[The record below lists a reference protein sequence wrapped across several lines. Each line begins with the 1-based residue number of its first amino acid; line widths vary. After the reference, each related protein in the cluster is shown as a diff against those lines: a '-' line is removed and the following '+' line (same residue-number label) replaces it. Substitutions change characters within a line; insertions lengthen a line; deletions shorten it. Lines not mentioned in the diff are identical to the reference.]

1 MMENCSQGNISLN
14 KTFVI
19 SSTPVT
25 PVLPC
30 SAYTT
35 NLIFSCDGSKT
46 FTFSGNTI
54 TPYKDITPESDNVI
68 NIGTPIKR
76 FRDINTVSGTS
87 TVWTSTIQ
95 VITPNLNLG
104 LDSGN
109 NQRTITAD
117 NSILQ
122 NDILFGGTY

>member
-1 MMENCSQGNISLN
+1 MENCSQGNISLN
-14 KTFVI
+14 KTFII

-35 NLIFSCDGSKT
+35 NLLFSCDGSKT

-54 TPYKDITPESDNVI
+54 TPYKDIVPENDGQI
-68 NIGTPIKR
+68 NIGTPIRR
-76 FRDINTVSGTS
+76 FRDINTISGTS
-87 TVWTSTIQ
+87 TVWTSTNE

-104 LDSGN
+104 VDSQGDL
-109 NQRTITAD
+109 RIITA
-117 NSILQ
+117 NIVVMISM
-122 NDILFGGTY
+122 NHFMT

>member
-1 MMENCSQGNISLN
+1 MENCSQGNISLN
-14 KTFVI
+14 KTFII

-35 NLIFSCDGSKT
+35 NLLFSCDGSKT

-54 TPYKDITPESDNVI
+54 TPYKDIVPENDGQI
-68 NIGTPIKR
+68 NIGTPIRR
-76 FRDINTVSGTS
+76 FRDINTISGTS
-87 TVWTSTIQ
+87 TVWTSTNE

-104 LDSGN
+104 VDSQGDL
-109 NQRTITAD
+109 RIITAN
-117 NSILQ
+117 NSIIQQDTL
-122 NDILFGGTY
+122 NGGFY